1 MANETELEKI
11 DRAAE
16 YFERYFEF
24 EDAVTVSKENKE
36 YLKTYIHDNDY
47 VVKNF
52 NIKNKI
58 IKSLGISIGIG
69 LAAFLLL
76 WLLLGTKL
84 IIVGIIAGALIFIGA
99 GVFGIA
105 LNKYRL
111 TAAEQKQV
119 EVNEGIN
126 EQIIMLDDRIK
137 QVERQ
142 RDDYYKALEKRVPF
156 MSLDYMKNV
165 QQIKQFLVDGKA
177 DTCEEAVDM
186 FEESMLLQQM
196 TDIMTKHFT
205 PLRSFCEDPQFAI
218 DRIMYEREKRYSDK
232 NMGSGCP
239 CVHMLYAVGKCIFL
253 RENRLQP
260 YEHNHQ

>member
-1 MANETELEKI
+1 MRLSAW
-11 DRAAE
+11 R
-16 YFERYFEF
+16 
-24 EDAVTVSKENKE
+24 
-36 YLKTYIHDNDY
+36 
-47 VVKNF
+47 
-52 NIKNKI
+52 
-58 IKSLGISIGIG
+58 
-69 LAAFLLL
+69 L

-84 IIVGIIAGALIFIGA
+84 IIVGIIAGALIFIGV

-196 TDIMTKHFT
+196 TDIMTKSETIEPVKDDKERFGD
-205 PLRSFCEDPQFAI
+205 PLKIIKENKKKRKK
-218 DRIMYEREKRYSDK
+218 EKKAKKDK
-232 NMGSGCP
+232 
-239 CVHMLYAVGKCIFL
+239 K
-253 RENRLQP
+253 
-260 YEHNHQ
+260 